1 MGNNPNKEKSTF
13 SNDDEYWKMMKR
25 RRERNTQMAVKGS
38 SEKGKAYQELKI
50 AQQKRQQAQEKSGG
64 AASGTSGS

>member
-25 RRERNTQMAVKGS
+25 RRERNALMAVKGS

-50 AQQKRQQAQEKSGG
+50 A
-64 AASGTSGS
+64 